1 MKGDP
6 TIDAI
11 RDTRHRIS
19 EQVNHDPQKL
29 VEYYRK
35 LQQRHH
41 DRLISRRVNA
51 SQVEK
56 EIDPNQPLS
65 RPGDGGI
72 S

>member
-11 RDTRHRIS
+11 REARHRIS

-35 LQQRHH
+35 LQETVVVHK
-41 DRLISRRVNA
+41 IVNNYA
-51 SQVEK
+51 V
-56 EIDPNQPLS
+56 N
-65 RPGDGGI
+65 RNCFTR
-72 S
+72 